1 MYEALPL
8 WCRFDGFRFDGVTS
22 MLYWHH
28 GINTAFSGNYNEYFS
43 TATNTDAITYL
54 MLANDLVHSLLP
66 SVSPACPLSL
76 SLNG

>member
-1 MYEALPL
+1 
-8 WCRFDGFRFDGVTS
+8 